1 MHPLY
6 YGIYPKEV
14 IPLKTAKAKKAKRK
28 GKKPNKRKVNFAPL
42 KRELRSAFVSVCA
55 LLLYFAGT
63 IGVVILAM
71 YLIQY
76 LGLAQ

>member
-1 MHPLY
+1 MRTTR
-6 YGIYPKEV
+6 KV
-14 IPLKTAKAKKAKRK
+14 KSKRK
-28 GKKPNKRKVNFAPL
+28 GKGKKPQKRINLAPL

-76 LGLAQ
+76 LGLAR